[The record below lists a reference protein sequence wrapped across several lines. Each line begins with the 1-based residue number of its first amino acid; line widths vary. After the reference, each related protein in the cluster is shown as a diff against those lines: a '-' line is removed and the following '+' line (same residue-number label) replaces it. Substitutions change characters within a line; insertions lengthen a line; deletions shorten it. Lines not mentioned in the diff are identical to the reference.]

1 MEEVLSIRDQMRA
14 VISENRDR
22 NIERERS
29 EEILKNSP
37 VTSTVEKHEENPQ
50 KSPVTSTVEKFNL
63 RPRKPSEI
71 LVLGDVQKIPAV
83 PSNEES
89 SELITAR
96 ISEKS
101 KSWIQDFVPLFIRAA
116 KRDGLGTK
124 IQQMIQELIWHRSE
138 LREHLHEVKDCLRQV
153 QNAEKDFYSQLGR
166 VGEEEARLKF
176 QKAIKYLELVLN
188 LKRLKYEKMM
198 VLFQKGYVDQ
208 AFVDE
213 IHYYMNIEVY
223 EKWSARGF

>member
-1 MEEVLSIRDQMRA
+1 MSIREQMRA

-37 VTSTVEKHEENPQ
+37 VTSTVEKHEENPH

-101 KSWIQDFVPLFIRAA
+101 KSWIKSFSPLFVRAS
-116 KRDGLGTK
+116 KRSGLGTN
-124 IQQMIQELIWHRSE
+124 IQLMIQEIVWHRSE
-138 LREHLHEVKDCLRQV
+138 LREHLHEVKDYLRQV
-153 QNAEKDFYSQLGR
+153 QNSEKEYYSELGR
-166 VGEEEARLKF
+166 PGEEEARLKF

-198 VLFQKGYVDQ
+198 VLFQKGFVDQ
-208 AFVDE
+208 VFIDE
-213 IHYYMNIEVY
+213 IHYYMNMEVY

>member
-1 MEEVLSIRDQMRA
+1 MSIRDQMRA

-29 EEILKNSP
+29 EEILKN
-37 VTSTVEKHEENPQ
+37 
-50 KSPVTSTVEKFNL
+50 SPVTSTVEKFNL

-101 KSWIQDFVPLFIRAA
+101 KSWIQNFVPLFIRAA

-138 LREHLHEVKDCLRQV
+138 LREHLHEVKDYLRQV